1 MKVMIDKLNEVG
13 PYTAADWGGSVQLV
27 FPDLGTGWL
36 LKSENAS
43 AVNMTKNSVID
54 WVFPPVLILATLIST
69 NSYNGLFNDC
79 AGILGDNDGM
89 KSILVLEDVQN
100 SALSIAR

>member
-1 MKVMIDKLNEVG
+1 MEAEVRIDAEPEVTVS
-13 PYTAADWGGSVQLV
+13 PQTRPNCTS
-27 FPDLGTGWL
+27 WL

>member
-1 MKVMIDKLNEVG
+1 MEAGARIDAEAEVTVRRQKR
-13 PYTAADWGGSVQLV
+13 PNC
-27 FPDLGTGWL
+27 TGWL

-54 WVFPPVLILATLIST
+54 WGFWPVLALATLIST